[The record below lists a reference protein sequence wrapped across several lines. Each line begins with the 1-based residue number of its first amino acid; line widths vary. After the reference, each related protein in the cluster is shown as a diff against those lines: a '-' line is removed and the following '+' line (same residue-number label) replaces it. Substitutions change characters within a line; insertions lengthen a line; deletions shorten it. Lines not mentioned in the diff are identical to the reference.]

1 LTCVYYF
8 VCVFS
13 LPYMLIVRLFYYCLL
28 KFTTYTGMGLTNED
42 SRAVFLFSLVFLFN
56 IGSILNYMGYP
67 VENISWLLATVVLM
81 LFFFGS
87 YHYFTQ
93 TSVKIKMKK
102 SYDSLNPTIRM
113 MLNLFVTFYFFL
125 SAIVFA
131 KSFD

>member
-1 LTCVYYF
+1 
-8 VCVFS
+8 
-13 LPYMLIVRLFYYCLL
+13 
-28 KFTTYTGMGLTNED
+28 MGLTNED
-42 SRAVFLFSLVFLFN
+42 SRADFLFSLVFLFN
-56 IGSILNYMGYP
+56 IGSILNYVGYP
-67 VENISWLLATVVLM
+67 VENISWLVATAVLM

-102 SYDSLNPTIRM
+102 SYDSLNPTIRI